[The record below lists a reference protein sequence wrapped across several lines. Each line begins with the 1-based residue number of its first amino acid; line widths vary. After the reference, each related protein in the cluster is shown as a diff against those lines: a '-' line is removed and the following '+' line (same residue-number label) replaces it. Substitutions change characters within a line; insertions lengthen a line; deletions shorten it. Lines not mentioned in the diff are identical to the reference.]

1 MKYRGSPRLLLLLTV
16 ITSTFLLFH
25 QISSEVCPVDLDP
38 HPCRDLGSPYGKP
51 HRGESL
57 CACIDPHTTHRN
69 PKKIVTGSTSTT
81 RRRDNDPDRI
91 QQQESS
97 EAASTQQT
105 REIRQLWQAANTG
118 RQAGRQK
125 TRGSD
130 TTTPDQISRSW
141 CRSPSQHQ
149 QATPTY
155 RRESKGRIP
164 AFKHADYRESRQ
176 ISKRVR
182 EGRKLYT
189 TPTFSQPDCKRPQ
202 QTSQQVRR
210 GGPLHPAS
218 TLTQVVCTR
227 WKQISPQMHRGGPV

>member
-1 MKYRGSPRLLLLLTV
+1 LKYRGSPRLLLLLTV

-118 RQAGRQK
+118 RQAENERERHNNTRPDITKLVQK
-125 TRGSD
+125 S
-130 TTTPDQISRSW
+130 
-141 CRSPSQHQ
+141 
-149 QATPTY
+149 
-155 RRESKGRIP
+155 
-164 AFKHADYRESRQ
+164 
-176 ISKRVR
+176 V
-182 EGRKLYT
+182 T
-189 TPTFSQPDCKRPQ
+189 TPTSNTDLPERIERKNTSL
-202 QTSQQVRR
+202 QTR
-210 GGPLHPAS
+210 
-218 TLTQVVCTR
+218 
-227 WKQISPQMHRGGPV
+227 